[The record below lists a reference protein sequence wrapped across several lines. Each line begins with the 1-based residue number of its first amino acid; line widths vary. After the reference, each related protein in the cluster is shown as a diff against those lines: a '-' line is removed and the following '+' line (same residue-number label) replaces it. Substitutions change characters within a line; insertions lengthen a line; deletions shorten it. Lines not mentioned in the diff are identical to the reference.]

1 MVRAN
6 VSRNLCDDSS
16 ADFRNSKTTPAYTK
30 ITTLYNSLTS
40 RQWNWITLAFPAV
53 PAAAKECAMSS
64 QTARILC
71 VDSSSLRLQ
80 GLIRT
85 LGKAGFETWTARG
98 ASDAVC
104 LASALRFDA
113 LVMDRLSSSR
123 RADIWKC
130 LAQDQPNLPILVHE
144 GTARAITLCGE
155 SEPRNL
161 ERPVNPEVLLAMLVL
176 LLGREHKAVA
186 LKRYAVA

>member
-1 MVRAN
+1 M
-6 VSRNLCDDSS
+6 
-16 ADFRNSKTTPAYTK
+16 P
-30 ITTLYNSLTS
+30 
-40 RQWNWITLAFPAV
+40 
-53 PAAAKECAMSS
+53 S

-80 GLIRT
+80 GLTST

-104 LASALRFDA
+104 LASALHFDA
-113 LVMDRLSSSR
+113 MVIDRVSSSR
-123 RADIWKC
+123 RADIWEC
-130 LAQDQPNLPILVHE
+130 LAQEQPDLPILVHE
-144 GTARAITLCGE
+144 GNARAVTLCGE
-155 SEPRNL
+155 SEPRSF

-186 LKRYAVA
+186 FKRYAAA

>member
-1 MVRAN
+1 M
-6 VSRNLCDDSS
+6 
-16 ADFRNSKTTPAYTK
+16 P
-30 ITTLYNSLTS
+30 
-40 RQWNWITLAFPAV
+40 
-53 PAAAKECAMSS
+53 S

-80 GLIRT
+80 GLIRI

-104 LASALRFDA
+104 LASALQFDA

-130 LAQDQPNLPILVHE
+130 LAQTQPNLPILVHE
-144 GTARAITLCGE
+144 GTARAMTLCSE
-155 SEPRNL
+155 SESGNL

-176 LLGREHKAVA
+176 LLGREHKTVA
-186 LKRYAVA
+186 FKRYAVA